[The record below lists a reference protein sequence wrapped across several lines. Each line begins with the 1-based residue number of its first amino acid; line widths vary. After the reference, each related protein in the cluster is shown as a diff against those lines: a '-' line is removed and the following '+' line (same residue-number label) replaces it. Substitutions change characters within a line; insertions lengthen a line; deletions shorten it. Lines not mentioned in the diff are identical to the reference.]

1 MNQSNIQSQSKLDRI
16 RPPRV
21 HIEYDVETGGAIQ
34 RKELPFVLGVLSDLS
49 GNAASSRELMKNR
62 KFVDI
67 DLDNF
72 SDVMKSVNPRLS
84 LQVKNVFSPSEVM
97 NVHLKFYSLA
107 DFGPIEVA
115 NQVEA
120 LNILLAQRSKCL
132 HKEREVQEI
141 DHLLS
146 LQLNEIIHHPLFQ
159 QLEAS
164 WRGLFYLVVQTE
176 TSAGLRIRVL
186 NVTKKEL
193 SKDLENCSEFDQSNF
208 FKKIYEEEYGTFGG
222 DPFGAFIG
230 DYEFG
235 PNPQDMELLEK
246 ISNVVAAAHAPFI
259 SAVSPQMFD
268 AESFADL
275 PSIRNM
281 NAIFDSVEYAKW
293 KSFRDSEDAR
303 FIGLTIPRILMRVPY
318 GPNSVQVQEFD
329 FRELENDESENKRFL
344 WGNAA
349 YAVGVC
355 LTNAF
360 AKYGW
365 CASIRG
371 VEGGGLVQGLPTYN
385 FKRDDGGIAVKCPT
399 EIAIT
404 DRREKELND
413 IGFIPLVHC
422 KGTDYA
428 AFFAMTSCQKPTFYD
443 TDAAN
448 ANSRLSSQLQ
458 YILTTS
464 RFAHYLKA
472 QIRDKVGSF
481 MTRGDCENYL
491 NRWISNYVVPSG
503 EATSL
508 EIKAKYPLREA
519 RIDVGEIPGNPGMY
533 KAVMFLKPHFLL
545 DDLSISLR
553 MVVVLPSPARH

>member
-1 MNQSNIQSQSKLDRI
+1 MSQSNLQSKLERI

-21 HIEYDVETGGAIQ
+21 HIDYDVETGGAIQ
-34 RKELPFVLGVLSDLS
+34 RKKLPFVLGVLSDLS
-49 GNAASSRELMKNR
+49 GNAASSREAMKDR

-72 SDVMKSVNPRLS
+72 SHVMKNLNPKLS
-84 LQVKNVFSPSEVM
+84 LQVNNVISPGEVM
-97 NVHLKFYSLA
+97 NVHLKFDSLE
-107 DFGPIEVA
+107 DFGPVEVA
-115 NQVEA
+115 HQVE
-120 LNILLAQRSKCL
+120 LLKTLLERRSKCL
-132 HKEREVQEI
+132 HKEEVQEI

-146 LQLNEIIHHPLFQ
+146 LQSNEIIHHPLFQ

-176 TSAGLRIRVL
+176 TSTELKIRVL
-186 NVTKKEL
+186 DVTKKEL
-193 SKDLENCSEFDQSNF
+193 LKDLQKCSEFDQSYF

-222 DPFGAFIG
+222 APFGALIG

-235 PNPQDMELLEK
+235 PNSQDMELLEK
-246 ISNVVAAAHAPFI
+246 ISNVAAAAHAPFI
-259 SAVSPQMFD
+259 SAASPQMFN

-275 PSIRNM
+275 PNIRNM

-293 KSFRDSEDAR
+293 RSFRNSEDAR
-303 FIGLTIPRILMRVPY
+303 FIGLTLPRILMRVPY
-318 GPNSVQVQEFD
+318 GPNSVQIQEFD
-329 FRELENDESENKRFL
+329 FREMGDDESDNKKFL
-344 WGNAA
+344 WGNAS

-355 LTNAF
+355 FTNAF

-385 FKRDDGGIAVKCPT
+385 FKRDDGGIALKCPT

-422 KGTDYA
+422 RGTDYA
-428 AFFAMTSCQKPTFYD
+428 AFFGMTSCQKPTLYD
-443 TDAAN
+443 SEAAN

-464 RFAHYLKA
+464 RFAHYVKA

-491 NRWISNYVVPSG
+491 NRWINNYVVSNS
-503 EATSL
+503 EAASL

-519 RIDVGEIPGNPGMY
+519 RIDVGEIPGNPGLY
-533 KAVMFLKPHFLL
+533 KAVMYLKPHFLL
-545 DDLSISLR
+545 DDLSVSLR
-553 MVVVLPSPARH
+553 MVVVLPAPVRN